1 MQTILSAVSFVL
13 VAVAGAPPAPQQ
25 PLRAELGVAH
35 RQGKIDFKLAAV
47 RSAAPA
53 FAIGRPDAGAADA
66 GPGLD
71 RSPTAAAAAAAAEAA
86 AEAAVAAKPY
96 ARPVEAARPMPQ
108 PLAKPVPTAGCPGG
122 VAIPAALSL
131 AGAPALLVA
140 SASPQLVHFVAQL
153 PPLLADGVVL
163 AVGSLDAAGVTVVS
177 RYATDFPAGVTLYA
191 QAVVLV
197 DGRILA
203 SAPQKFTGTGR
214 RDG

>member
-1 MQTILSAVSFVL
+1 MQTILSAVSLVL
-13 VAVAGAPPAPQQ
+13 VAFAGAPPAPQQ

-71 RSPTAAAAAAAAEAA
+71 RSPIEAEAETEAEAA
-86 AEAAVAAKPY
+86 VAVAAKPY
-96 ARPVEAARPMPQ
+96 ARPVEAAQPMPQ

>member
-1 MQTILSAVSFVL
+1 MQTILSAVSLVL
-13 VAVAGAPPAPQQ
+13 VAFAGAPPAPQQ

-71 RSPTAAAAAAAAEAA
+71 RSPTAAAAAAA

>member
-1 MQTILSAVSFVL
+1 MQTILSAVSLVL

-47 RSAAPA
+47 RSAEPV
-53 FAIGRPDAGAADA
+53 FAIGRPDAGAVDA
-66 GPGLD
+66 AGLD
-71 RSPTAAAAAAAAEAA
+71 RSPTEVDAV
-86 AEAAVAAKPY
+86 AVAAKPY
-96 ARPVEAARPMPQ
+96 VRPVAAARPVPQ
-108 PLAKPVPTAGCPGG
+108 PLAKPIPAAGCPGG
-122 VAIPAALSL
+122 VAIPAALPL

-163 AVGSLDAAGVTVVS
+163 AVGSLDAAGITVVS

-203 SAPQKFTGTGR
+203 SEPQKFRGAGR

>member
-1 MQTILSAVSFVL
+1 MQTILSAVSLVL

-35 RQGKIDFKLAAV
+35 REGKIDFKLAAV
-47 RSAAPA
+47 RRAAPA
-53 FAIGRPDAGAADA
+53 FAIDRPDAGAADTGA
-66 GPGLD
+66 GLE
-71 RSPTAAAAAAAAEAA
+71 RSPTEAKADAEAA
-86 AEAAVAAKPY
+86 VAVAAKPY
-96 ARPVEAARPMPQ
+96 VRPVEAARPMPQ
-108 PLAKPVPTAGCPGG
+108 PLAKPIPTVGCPGG

>member
-1 MQTILSAVSFVL
+1 VQTILSAVSLVL
-13 VAVAGAPPAPQQ
+13 VAFAGAPPAPQQ

-71 RSPTAAAAAAAAEAA
+71 RSPIEAEAETE

-96 ARPVEAARPMPQ
+96 ARPVEAAQPMPQ

-214 RDG
+214 HDG

>member
-1 MQTILSAVSFVL
+1 VQTILSAVSLVL
-13 VAVAGAPPAPQQ
+13 VAFAGAPPAPQQ

-71 RSPTAAAAAAAAEAA
+71 RSPIEAEAETEAEAA
-86 AEAAVAAKPY
+86 VAVAAKPY
-96 ARPVEAARPMPQ
+96 ARPVEAAQPMPQ

-177 RYATDFPAGVTLYA
+177 RYATDVPAGVTLYA

-214 RDG
+214 HDG

>member
-1 MQTILSAVSFVL
+1 MQTILSAVSLVL
-13 VAVAGAPPAPQQ
+13 VAFAGAPPAPQQ

-71 RSPTAAAAAAAAEAA
+71 RSPIEAEAETE

-96 ARPVEAARPMPQ
+96 ARPVEAAQPMPQ

-214 RDG
+214 HDG

>member
-1 MQTILSAVSFVL
+1 MQTILSAVSLVL
-13 VAVAGAPPAPQQ
+13 VAFAGAPPAPQQ

-71 RSPTAAAAAAAAEAA
+71 RSPIEAEAETE

-96 ARPVEAARPMPQ
+96 ARPVEAAQPMPQ

-140 SASPQLVHFVAQL
+140 SASPQLVHFVAHL

-214 RDG
+214 HDG

>member
-35 RQGKIDFKLAAV
+35 RQGKVDFKLAAV

-71 RSPTAAAAAAAAEAA
+71 RSPTEAAAA

>member
-1 MQTILSAVSFVL
+1 VQTILSAVSLVL
-13 VAVAGAPPAPQQ
+13 VAFAGAPPAPQQ

-71 RSPTAAAAAAAAEAA
+71 RSPIEAEAEAETEADA
-86 AEAAVAAKPY
+86 AVAVAAKPY
-96 ARPVEAARPMPQ
+96 ARPVEAAQPMPQ

-214 RDG
+214 HDG

>member
-1 MQTILSAVSFVL
+1 VQTILSAVSLVL
-13 VAVAGAPPAPQQ
+13 VAFAGAPPAPQQ

-71 RSPTAAAAAAAAEAA
+71 RSPIEAEAETE

-96 ARPVEAARPMPQ
+96 ARPVEAAQPMPQ

>member
-1 MQTILSAVSFVL
+1 VQTILSAVSLVL
-13 VAVAGAPPAPQQ
+13 VAFAGAPPAPQQ

-71 RSPTAAAAAAAAEAA
+71 RSPIEAEAE
-86 AEAAVAAKPY
+86 AETEADAAVAAKPY
-96 ARPVEAARPMPQ
+96 ARPVEAAQPMPQ

>member
-1 MQTILSAVSFVL
+1 MQTILSAVSLVL
-13 VAVAGAPPAPQQ
+13 VAFAGAPPAPQQ

-71 RSPTAAAAAAAAEAA
+71 RSPTEAAAAAAAD
-86 AEAAVAAKPY
+86 AAVAAKPY
-96 ARPVEAARPMPQ
+96 ARPVEAAQPMPQ

>member
-1 MQTILSAVSFVL
+1 VQTILSAVSLVL
-13 VAVAGAPPAPQQ
+13 VAFAGAPPAPQQ

-71 RSPTAAAAAAAAEAA
+71 RSPIEAEAETEADA
-86 AEAAVAAKPY
+86 AVAVAAKPY
-96 ARPVEAARPMPQ
+96 ARPVEAAQPMPQ

-214 RDG
+214 HDG

>member
-1 MQTILSAVSFVL
+1 VQTILSAVSLVL
-13 VAVAGAPPAPQQ
+13 VAFAGAPPAPQQ

-71 RSPTAAAAAAAAEAA
+71 RSPIEAEAETEAEAA
-86 AEAAVAAKPY
+86 VAVAAKPY
-96 ARPVEAARPMPQ
+96 ARPVEAAQPMPQ

>member
-71 RSPTAAAAAAAAEAA
+71 RSPIEAEAETEAEAA
-86 AEAAVAAKPY
+86 VAVAVAAKPY
-96 ARPVEAARPMPQ
+96 ARPVEAAQPMPQ
-108 PLAKPVPTAGCPGG
+108 PLAKPVPTAGCRGG

-140 SASPQLVHFVAQL
+140 SASPQLVHFVAQM

>member
-1 MQTILSAVSFVL
+1 VQTILSAVSLVL
-13 VAVAGAPPAPQQ
+13 VAFAGAPPAPQQ

-71 RSPTAAAAAAAAEAA
+71 RSPIEAEAETE

-96 ARPVEAARPMPQ
+96 ARPVEAAQPMPQ

-140 SASPQLVHFVAQL
+140 SASPQLVHFVAHL

-214 RDG
+214 HDG